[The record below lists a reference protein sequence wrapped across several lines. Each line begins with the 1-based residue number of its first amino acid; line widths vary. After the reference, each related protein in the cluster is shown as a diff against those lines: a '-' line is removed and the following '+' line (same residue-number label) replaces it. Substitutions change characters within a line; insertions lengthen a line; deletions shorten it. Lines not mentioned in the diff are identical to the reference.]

1 MSHLYMENYTFLI
14 LFVELR
20 GIETCVVLV
29 GIDDTEIFLSLF
41 ETILFLHNLNT
52 FALQIK
58 IINM

>member
-1 MSHLYMENYTFLI
+1 MENYTFLI